1 MEGLEM
7 EMEVTKWKDNP
18 DVCVITKAFIPD
30 FVESVIRNGK
40 SKLKSNILHI
50 YN

>member
-1 MEGLEM
+1 MEM

-18 DVCVITKAFIPD
+18 DVRIITKAFIPN

-50 YN
+50 YD